1 VLRQNHRSIGGELT
15 WSGANP
21 STVALFLGS
30 LLALAAVFG
39 PLDAFEHL
47 FSTLATVL
55 LTSAAALAL
64 YQLFRNFRQRSFT
77 AMSSEYL
84 EHAEVSSW
92 LTDKGGHVLV
102 ENSSASRTFGAS
114 KHVSDFLGQKVA
126 SPSLAIL
133 RLQNR
138 ALAAGKASEAI
149 YTAAGGTI
157 EVSVRLVRQNYLVW
171 RVSEKEAEATDHA
184 AIPALSLG
192 RNGTVLAMNDSARLF
207 VGGRTRSVDE
217 LFPEQPLRIGA
228 VNRLSTLRGPAL
240 ALIEEGRSAAG
251 RRELLMIPVH
261 STENKF
267 DLDCLPVAAMY
278 LGQDGSISEL
288 NSAAREL
295 LGSVGNPGAALSDA
309 MGGLGRPLQGWL
321 NEVRGG
327 QAPRR
332 PEFMKLKRTDRETF
346 VQISLSAVRNP
357 TEKTAIMA
365 VMSDATDIKSLEL
378 QFVQSQKMQ
387 AIGQL
392 AGGIA
397 HDFNNLLT
405 AISGHCD
412 LLLLKHDSGDAD
424 YQDLVQINQNA
435 NRAAGLVGQLLAFS
449 RKQTLEPQLIDLRE
463 SLSDLTHLLNRL
475 VGENVS
481 LVLEHEPNLAPIK
494 ADKRQIEQ
502 VFMNLVVNARD
513 AMKGQGEICVT
524 SENLT
529 IKSPLHKD
537 RVTLSPGAY
546 VSIHVSDNGC
556 GIAADKM
563 PKIFEPF
570 FTTKKTGEG
579 AGLGLST
586 VYGIV
591 KQSGGFVFVDSI
603 VGQGTTFTLIFP
615 AAEETAALAEI
626 RKPNPVAILPKVCA
640 GSILLVEDE
649 APVRAFASRA
659 LRASGFSVVEAD
671 SGERALE
678 ILSDAEFS
686 TDILLSDVIMPGK
699 DGPTWVREA
708 LSDRP
713 TLPVV
718 FMSGYA
724 ESNILEALEHIP
736 NATFLQK
743 PFSLKQLTQTVAEH
757 LATV

>member
-1 VLRQNHRSIGGELT
+1 MLRQNHRSIGGELT
-15 WSGANP
+15 RGSANP
-21 STVALFLGS
+21 STVTLFLGS

-39 PLDAFEHL
+39 PFSGFARLL
-47 FSTLATVL
+47 STLAIVC
-55 LTSAAALAL
+55 LTAAAALAL
-64 YQLFRNFRQRSFT
+64 YQLFRKFRQRSFI
-77 AMSSEYL
+77 AMSSDYL
-84 EHAEVSSW
+84 EHSEVASW
-92 LTDKGGHVLV
+92 LTDQGGNVLAA
-102 ENSSASRTFGAS
+102 NSSASRTFGPAQ
-114 KHVSDFLGQKVA
+114 HVSDFLGQKVA
-126 SPSLAIL
+126 SPSFAIL

-149 YTAAGGTI
+149 YTSSGGTV

-171 RVSEKEAEATDHA
+171 QVSEKEAETTDHT

-192 RNGTVLAMNDSARLF
+192 RNGTVLAMNNAARLF
-207 VGGRTRSVDE
+207 VGGRTRSVEE
-217 LFPEQPLRIGA
+217 LFPDQPLLIGE
-228 VNRLSTLRGPAL
+228 VNRLSTLRGPAF
-240 ALIEEGRSAAG
+240 ALIEEGRPAAG
-251 RRELLMIPVH
+251 RRELLMIPVQ
-261 STENKF
+261 SAENKF
-267 DLDCLPVAAMY
+267 ELDSLPIAAMY
-278 LGQDGSISEL
+278 LGQDGAISEL
-288 NSAAREL
+288 NSAAKDL
-295 LGSVGNPGAALSDA
+295 LGCVGIPGAALSDA

-321 NEVRGG
+321 NEVLGG

-346 VQISLSAVRNP
+346 VQISLSAVRHP
-357 TEKTAIMA
+357 TEKIAIMA

-502 VFMNLVVNARD
+502 VFMNLVVHARD
-513 AMKGQGEICVT
+513 AMKGQGEIRVT

-537 RVTLSPGAY
+537 RVTLSPGVY

-556 GIAADKM
+556 GIPADKM

-579 AGLGLST
+579 TGLGLST

-603 VGQGTTFTLIFP
+603 VRQGTTFTLIFP
-615 AAEETAALAEI
+615 AAEKTAVISEI
-626 RKPNPVAILPKVCA
+626 RRPNPVAVLLKVSA

-649 APVRAFASRA
+649 AHVRAFASRA

-699 DGPTWVREA
+699 DGPRWVKERC
-708 LSDRP
+708 LRDRRYQWSSCLAMP
-713 TLPVV
+713 KAT
-718 FMSGYA
+718 FWKR
-724 ESNILEALEHIP
+724 SNIYRTPLSCKNP
-736 NATFLQK
+736 
-743 PFSLKQLTQTVAEH
+743 SL
-757 LATV
+757 